1 MVRILVL
8 SPHYDDAPLSLGQS
22 MLDGVLSAH
31 RVTVGV
37 VFSRS
42 NWTRW
47 IHPTRPRRWPVTA
60 ARWSEE
66 QWNALRFG
74 YRVRTGGRE
83 EVILRRGLLD
93 PAEILDPCYAV
104 NADPELPRVAALLED
119 WAGSGRHDA
128 VLAPLG
134 VGGHIDHLL
143 VAAAAREIAGRSP
156 LPWAY
161 YEDRPYASLVD
172 DETLAAL
179 ASSIDPDLVELPLSG
194 RVSARKHRRLFYPTQ
209 FDPFFADAM
218 ADDERT
224 QRVERAWVERG
235 ADWP

>member
-1 MVRILVL
+1 
-8 SPHYDDAPLSLGQS
+8 

-47 IHPTRPRRWPVTA
+47 VHPTRARRWPITA
-60 ARWSEE
+60 TRWAEE

-83 EVILRRGLLD
+83 EVILRTGQVALD
-93 PAEILDPCYAV
+93 EILDPDHDV
-104 NADPELPRVAALLED
+104 TVDPELTHVVEVIRRWVDGA
-119 WAGSGRHDA
+119 RYDA

-134 VGGHIDHLL
+134 VGGHVDHLL
-143 VAAAAREIAGRSP
+143 VAAAARDVAQRSA
-156 LPWAY
+156 LHWAF
-161 YEDRPYASLVD
+161 YEDRPYASVVD
-172 DETLAAL
+172 DEATAAF
-179 ASSIDPDLVELPLSG
+179 AGSVGAGMRPVPMSG
-194 RVSARKHRRLFYPTQ
+194 PISARKHRRLFYPTQ

-218 ADDERT
+218 GDDERER
-224 QRVERAWVERG
+224 RVERAWVPQNSV
-235 ADWP
+235 WP

>member
-47 IHPTRPRRWPVTA
+47 VHPTRGRRVPITA

-66 QWNALRFG
+66 QWNALRFR
-74 YRVRTGGRE
+74 YRVRTGGRDE
-83 EVILRRGLLD
+83 LILRRGLVN
-93 PAEILDPCYAV
+93 PEEILDPGYDV
-104 NADPELPRVAALLED
+104 TGDRELPHVAAVIEE
-119 WAGSGRHDA
+119 WAGSGLYDA

-143 VAAAAREIAGRSP
+143 VAAAARGIARRSP
-156 LPWAY
+156 LRWAY
-161 YEDRPYASLVD
+161 YEDRPYAAVVD
-172 DETLAAL
+172 DEALAAF
-179 ASSIDPDLVELPLSG
+179 ASSIDPDLVGVPLSG
-194 RVSARKHRRLFYPTQ
+194 PVSARKHRRLFYPTQ

-218 ADDERT
+218 GDDERT
-224 QRVERAWVERG
+224 QRVERAWVAGG
-235 ADWP
+235 AGWP